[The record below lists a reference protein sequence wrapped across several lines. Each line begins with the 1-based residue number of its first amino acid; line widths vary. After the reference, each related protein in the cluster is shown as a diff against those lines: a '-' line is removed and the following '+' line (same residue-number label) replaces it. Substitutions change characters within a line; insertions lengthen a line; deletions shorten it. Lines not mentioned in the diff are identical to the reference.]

1 MVVVEGP
8 PVVVV
13 VKETVVASVGLLVV
27 ETLSLDDVIM
37 VVDSDCVLDTS
48 SVVVSMVVEVPSSSN
63 TEVVLPSNLVVPSG
77 RLSSV
82 HL

>member
-1 MVVVEGP
+1 MVEGP

-13 VKETVVASVGLLVV
+13 VKETVVVASVGLLVV